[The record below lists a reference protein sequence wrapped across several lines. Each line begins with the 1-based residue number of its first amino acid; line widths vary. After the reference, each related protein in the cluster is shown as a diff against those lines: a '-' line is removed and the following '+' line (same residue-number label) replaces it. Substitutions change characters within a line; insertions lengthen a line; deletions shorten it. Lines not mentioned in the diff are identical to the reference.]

1 MANASKVQ
9 VEDKVKSINDNY
21 FGYEALHLVSQ
32 GIANIQFSLFLNKK
46 TSMGS
51 ILVAEGSLYLIDNI
65 LTGMKQ
71 GFVLSNAM
79 NMATS
84 KGYAIDTYFNTCFR
98 EQYKNTTFINNEKSD
113 VCKRIQDKVFNS
125 SVMTARANKITLTNK
140 YQGFEISYVFRLK
153 GKANNT
159 PIPSVIYDAEISIVN
174 CNNLQVGSVSKL
186 TDCVMMLSNID
197 SEQMLAEQIV
207 KATDRVLAGRMYSGI
222 MEKDIRKILIVDRDI
237 VIEVGDG
244 LVSETTKTYQIRFG
258 HIS

>member
-1 MANASKVQ
+1 MANATKVE
-9 VEDKVKSINDNY
+9 VEEKVKNINDNY
-21 FGYEALHLVSQ
+21 FGYPALVLVSESNL
-32 GIANIQFSLFLNKK
+32 NIHFNLFLNNK
-46 TSMGS
+46 TNKQSN
-51 ILVAEGSLYLIDNI
+51 LVASGSLYLIDNV

-71 GFVLSNAM
+71 AFVLSNAM

-84 KGYAIDTYFNTCFR
+84 KGYALDTYFNSCFR
-98 EQYKNTTFINNEKSD
+98 EQYKNTTPINNEKAD
-113 VCKRIQDKVFNS
+113 ACKRIQDKVFNS
-125 SVMTARANKITLTNK
+125 AVMTARANKITLTNK

-174 CNNLQVGSVSKL
+174 CHNLQVGGVSKL
-186 TDCVMMLSNID
+186 TDCIMMLSNID

-207 KATDRVLAGRMYSGI
+207 KATDRVLAGRMYSGL
-222 MEKDIRKILIVDRDI
+222 MEKDIRKILVVDRDI

>member
-1 MANASKVQ
+1 MANANRLE
-9 VEDKVKSINDNY
+9 VEEKVKNINDNY
-21 FGYEALHLVSQ
+21 FGYPALVLVSESNLNIHFDLLLNNKTNKQ
-32 GIANIQFSLFLNKK
+32 SNVIAS
-46 TSMGS
+46 
-51 ILVAEGSLYLIDNI
+51 GSLYLIDNV
-65 LTGMKQ
+65 LTGMKHA
-71 GFVLSNAM
+71 FVLSNAM

-113 VCKRIQDKVFNS
+113 ACQKIKDKVFNS
-125 SVMTARANKITLTNK
+125 TVMTARASKITLTNK
-140 YQGFEISYVFRLK
+140 YQGFEISYIFRLK
-153 GKANNT
+153 GQAKNT

-207 KATDRVLAGRMYSGI
+207 KATDRVLAGRMYSGL
-222 MEKDIRKILIVDRDI
+222 MEKDIRKILVVDRDI

-244 LVSETTKTYQIRFG
+244 LVSETTKSYQVRFG

>member
-9 VEDKVKSINDNY
+9 VGDKVKSINDNY

-65 LTGMKQ
+65 LTGLEK
-71 GFVLSNAM
+71 GFELSNAM
-79 NMATS
+79 TMAST

-98 EQYKNTTFINNEKSD
+98 EQYKNSTFINNEKSD
-113 VCKRIQDKVFNS
+113 ACQKIKDKVFNS
-125 SVMTARANKITLTNK
+125 TVMTARASKITLTNK
-140 YQGFEISYVFRLK
+140 YQGFEISYIFRLK
-153 GKANNT
+153 GQAKNT

-207 KATDRVLAGRMYSGI
+207 KATDRVLAGRMYSGL

-244 LVSETTKTYQIRFG
+244 LVSETTKTYQVRFG